1 MEFKDAWQLRDIVKE
16 HLFAPWLERDLLS
29 FVRGMQQSI
38 EICTSKFPSQLTL
51 GQSGV
56 KSSKYHDLSQLTP
69 LGGGDTL

>member
-16 HLFAPWLERDLLS
+16 DLFAPWLEQDLLS

-38 EICTSKFPSQLTL
+38 EICTSKFASQLTL

-56 KSSKYHDLSQLTP
+56 KSSKYHDLSQLIP
-69 LGGGDTL
+69 PGDGDTL

>member
-38 EICTSKFPSQLTL
+38 
-51 GQSGV
+51 
-56 KSSKYHDLSQLTP
+56 
-69 LGGGDTL
+69 